1 MSHKKAIIIVS
12 FGTVNDTVR
21 SACIESVENKVK
33 DNFPGDE
40 VRRAFTSNFIIKK
53 LSERQIYVDTLPEAL
68 EKLKS
73 EGYQDVIIQSTHLTP
88 GEEYRNKILVVANAY
103 KHEFNSLVVG
113 RPVLMFDGGNHTSD
127 DFLIALQAVRT
138 QIYCNQADTE
148 VVFMGHG
155 SPHQHNPAYELLQKK
170 FDEQKENITVGVLE
184 ESDYPN
190 IKDVLARLAGKQNI
204 KKIILMPFL
213 LVAGNHVVHDMTGEQ
228 EASWKNI
235 LVKAGYHVEL
245 YLHGLGENEAFQDIY
260 VQHIKDVIVNRNEK
274 Y

>member
-12 FGTVNDTVR
+12 FGTVSDMIR

-33 DNFPGDE
+33 DSFPEFE

-68 EKLKS
+68 EKLKV
-73 EGYQDVIIQSTHLTP
+73 EGYHDIIIQSTHLTP
-88 GEEYRNKILVVANAY
+88 GEEYNNKILAVANTY
-103 KHEFNSLVVG
+103 KHKFKSLVIG
-113 RPVLMFDGGNHTSD
+113 RPVLMFDGSNHTPD
-127 DFLIALQAVRT
+127 DFLIALQAVKT
-138 QIYCNQADTE
+138 QINSKQADTE

-170 FDEQKENITVGVLE
+170 FDKEEENITVGVLE
-184 ESDYPN
+184 ENDYPN
-190 IKDVLARLAGKQNI
+190 IKDVLTRLEGKQDI

-213 LVAGNHVVHDMTGEQ
+213 LVAGNHVVHDMNGEQ
-228 EASWKNI
+228 ESSWKNI
-235 LVKAGYHVEL
+235 LEKAGYQVEV
-245 YLHGLGENEAFQDIY
+245 YLHGLGENLALQDIY
-260 VQHIKDVIVNRNEK
+260 VQHIKDVIVNKNEK